1 MPKCPGKKRS
11 RENGDRTS
19 TSGKKKKKRKSTDK
33 GQTTVANGGQ
43 TKGK

>member
-1 MPKCPGKKRS
+1 MPKSTGRKRN
-11 RENGDRTS
+11 RENGGRTS